1 MNFRVLPL
9 KVLVS
14 RQVVKRRM
22 DYSTYLIG
30 TAKEELDRLDKLAG
44 NYRIEDSKTKLKIEG
59 GELLPSNHW
68 QDLKNMVPETL
79 IHIVEGKANF
89 SIVEIL
95 NKGKRTWLERGVGDK
110 AEDLMPATG
119 YWHQTNQ
126 ETWVHREGYVEDG
139 SLVN

>member
-1 MNFRVLPL
+1 MNLRVLPL
-9 KVLVS
+9 KVLAS

-30 TAKEELDRLDKLAG
+30 TAKEDLVRLDKLAG

-95 NKGKRTWLERGVGDK
+95 NKGRGTWVERGVGGK

-119 YWHQTNQ
+119 YWHETNQ
-126 ETWVHREGYVEDG
+126 ETWVHR
-139 SLVN
+139 

>member
-22 DYSTYLIG
+22 DYSTYLIS

-59 GELLPSNHW
+59 GEILPSN
-68 QDLKNMVPETL
+68 N
-79 IHIVEGKANF
+79 
-89 SIVEIL
+89 
-95 NKGKRTWLERGVGDK
+95 
-110 AEDLMPATG
+110 
-119 YWHQTNQ
+119 
-126 ETWVHREGYVEDG
+126 
-139 SLVN
+139 